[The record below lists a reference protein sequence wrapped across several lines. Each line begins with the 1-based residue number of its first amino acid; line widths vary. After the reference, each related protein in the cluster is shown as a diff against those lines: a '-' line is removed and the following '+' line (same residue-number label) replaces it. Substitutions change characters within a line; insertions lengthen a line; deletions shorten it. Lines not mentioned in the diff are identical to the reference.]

1 MVLKSARWFTQ
12 ATGATKAKKRIAR
25 QLRPSQHQGWGL
37 ASVTPLSTGVV
48 LGPPPE
54 PCMAETR
61 LPRTMAG
68 PPGRDREMRIE
79 N

>member
-12 ATGATKAKKRIAR
+12 ATGAKAKKRIAR

-37 ASVTPLSTGVV
+37 ASITPLSTGVV
-48 LGPPPE
+48 LGPLPE

-61 LPRTMAG
+61 LPHKMAG
-68 PPGRDREMRIE
+68 PPGRDRQTRTE